1 MDNIRNSIWGYNKQD
16 VRDLIYEKDLLID
29 SQQKD
34 IEYLRA
40 ENLKLEQKNKKI
52 KSSTQNYTNSNTRV
66 LSLEQEHLDIQ
77 KEML

>member
-1 MDNIRNSIWGYNKQD
+1 MDNIRNSVWGYNKQD

-40 ENLKLEQKNKKI
+40 ENLKLTQKVTQQTAATTTSRGNK
-52 KSSTQNYTNSNTRV
+52 RV
-66 LSLEQEHLDIQ
+66 LKLEQEHLDLQ